1 MNHFYEIALTLIKG
15 IGKIRIRNLIS
26 IYGSAEQVF
35 SRKSINTRIS
45 GLGDIIISENDRDEA
60 LRRAEAETKFIEK
73 NNITTYFVLDEEYPY
88 RLRECEDAPTIL
100 YRKGEANLDAE
111 RLVAVV
117 GTRNMT
123 AYGRELTDNFI
134 CQIPKTIG
142 NIAIVS
148 GLAYG
153 VDGEA
158 HKAALRENIP
168 TIAVVG
174 HGLDMVYPKRH
185 KQLAEN
191 ILECGGAI
199 VSEYPTNTVV
209 DPSNFVQRNR
219 IIAGLSDATVI
230 IESACKGGTL
240 LTAQA
245 ANSYNRDV
253 FAFAGRVDD
262 KFSQGCNNLIK
273 TNQAQM
279 ITDTA
284 DMLDIL
290 EWDRSLRK
298 PQQASMFV
306 SLSDEEQ
313 RIVDKIRDI
322 PASANDLSRALGIPI
337 QKLSATLVMLE
348 FKGVI
353 KMLPGNIYKA

>member
-60 LRRAEAETKFIEK
+60 LRRAEAEVKFIEK

-111 RLVAVV
+111 KLVAVV

-134 CQIPKTIG
+134 CQIPKNIG

-185 KQLAEN
+185 KQLADN
-191 ILECGGAI
+191 ILERGGAI

-230 IESACKGGTL
+230 IESACKGGAL

-337 QKLSATLVMLE
+337 QKLSAILVMLE

>member
-45 GLGDIIISENDRDEA
+45 GLGDIIISESDRDEA
-60 LRRAEAETKFIEK
+60 LRRAEAEVKFIEK

-100 YRKGEANLDAE
+100 YRRGEANLDAE
-111 RLVAVV
+111 KLVAVV

-168 TIAVVG
+168 TIGVVG

-191 ILECGGAI
+191 ILERGGAI

-230 IESACKGGTL
+230 IESACKGGAL

-337 QKLSATLVMLE
+337 QKLSAILVMLE

>member
-45 GLGDIIISENDRDEA
+45 GLGDIIISESDRDEA
-60 LRRAEAETKFIEK
+60 LRRAEAEAKFIEK

-100 YRKGEANLDAE
+100 YRRGEANLDAE
-111 RLVAVV
+111 KLVAVV

-191 ILECGGAI
+191 ILERGGAI

-230 IESACKGGTL
+230 IESACKGGAL

-290 EWDRSLRK
+290 EWDRSPQK

-322 PASANDLSRALGIPI
+322 PASANDLSRTLGIPI
-337 QKLSATLVMLE
+337 QKLSGILVMLE